1 MVLWI
6 TFVRFMY
13 CVEIGKMTMLVYV
26 QEMMLDGKQ
35 GVCMIYV
42 GRYEFDPNTIILNP
56 NLIKVS
62 WGLGMNYIKLFH
74 PYEKVI
80 KTQNSKVLVGNHTSN
95 LHMMG

>member
-1 MVLWI
+1 MDYICTFYVLCGNRENDNACLCARDDVGWKA
-6 TFVRFMY
+6 RGMY
-13 CVEIGKMTMLVYV
+13 
-26 QEMMLDGKQ
+26 D
-35 GVCMIYV
+35 YV
-42 GRYEFDPNTIILNP
+42 GHYDLDPNTIILNP